1 MQYRNSLILVLAF
14 ASQTFAQISFRPA
27 FTQIFGGSGTEGIS
41 AVAVDQAGNII
52 VAGTTTSFD
61 FPTVNAFQS
70 VNNGVPL
77 VFSPD
82 AGITWKPLADQSPVG
97 ATAIAVDPTDPN
109 TIYIG
114 GSDRVYKSTDGGAH
128 FTFADLPL
136 AQYPFGTVRS
146 SVTEL
151 AIDPRNPKVIYSAR
165 PQNGVT
171 KSTDG
176 GLTWTLANA
185 GLNPN
190 LLTYAI
196 RVDPFHPGT
205 LIVWESG
212 QPYRSTD
219 GAQTWAQI
227 PAPGGCCFYGTG
239 IGVAFDP
246 FTPGVVYGNSPQQE
260 IYKST
265 DNGQSWT
272 PLHVPFQGII
282 RFITDPS
289 TKDTLYAS
297 VEAASD
303 NSSNG
308 VWKTTDGG
316 VTWTR
321 LGLQQQMP
329 IGLLSI
335 DPANPKV
342 LLSSQFRSED
352 AGVTWRPTALSRSA
366 TSTFARDGRVYAIAE
381 TTSDAFVRKYDPSG
395 STVIFSTYLGGQ
407 GAETASG
414 VAVDAAGNIYVTG
427 STSSLDF
434 PVTSGAFQTQLQ
446 GARDAF
452 VAKLAPDGS
461 LAYAT
466 YLGGSFNDDATGI
479 AVDSSGSAIVAGTT
493 ASGDFPGSANPQPSF
508 LSRAFVARLSP
519 DGGSLVYGT
528 PIGVQSSG
536 PFAVAIDPQG
546 NAVVTGQGA
555 LAGFPITNT
564 LFPGNAL
571 DPGVLNI
578 FIFKVS
584 PTGVVF
590 YSTYFG
596 GSKPAS
602 NDEPANSFAS
612 GVAVDATGNI
622 YVSGYTNAKDFP
634 VTSGALQPSL
644 SASCPYPSATIS
656 TFFFTVFRHYMDDF
670 FVTKISADG
679 NTPLFST
686 FLGGNCY
693 DTSSSLALDPSG
705 NVWIAGNSDSSPFP
719 ELFPVES
726 PPIYSDYKGVV
737 SGISADGSSL
747 LFSSYTSAG
756 SHPVLATGAD
766 SSLVIAGSAASGP
779 PTGFAPVLHAYVTK
793 LVPAALPSLSLNAV
807 MNGFSFQPG
816 PIAPGEIVALSIP
829 NYNPGSFTDL
839 GLIPQQSLDTQLA
852 GTQVLFDGQ
861 PAYIMLV
868 QPGQVICFAPS
879 SLDGKTSTQ
888 VQVEFKGQLSN
899 ALTVPVSATALG
911 LLSADNSGAG
921 LANARNEDGTPNSAT
936 NPAAPGSLI
945 TLYFTG
951 AGITNPPEPDG
962 MVVGDPNVQPV
973 ANITLG
979 GIPVEFIG
987 PLPGFVPGIFQ
998 IMARV
1003 PLQPAGANP
1012 LRIAVS
1018 SKSSSS
1024 QVLYFYV
1031 KPN

>member
-1 MQYRNSLILVLAF
+1 MQYRYLVLAF
-14 ASQTFAQISFRPA
+14 VFASNAAAQISLRPA
-27 FTQIFGGSGTEGIS
+27 FTQVFGGSGTESIT
-41 AVAVDQAGNII
+41 AVAVDQSGNII

-70 VNNGVPL
+70 VNPGRPL
-77 VFSPD
+77 MFSPD

-109 TIYIG
+109 TIYVG

-128 FTFADLPL
+128 FTFTDLPL
-136 AQYPFGTVRS
+136 VQYPFGTVRS
-146 SVTEL
+146 SVSDL
-151 AIDPRNPKVIYSAR
+151 AVDPRNAKVIYVAR
-165 PQNGVT
+165 LQNGIA
-171 KSTDG
+171 KSADG
-176 GLTWTLANA
+176 GVTWTLANA

-190 LLTYAI
+190 LFTYTI
-196 RVDPFHPGT
+196 RLDPFHPDT
-205 LIVWESG
+205 LIVWEGG

-219 GAQTWAQI
+219 GAKTWTQI
-227 PAPGGCCFYGTG
+227 PAPGGCCFFGTG

-246 FTPGVVYGNSPQQE
+246 FTPGVVYGNAPGQE

-297 VEAASD
+297 VEAAGD
-303 NSSNG
+303 DSSNG
-308 VWKTTDGG
+308 VWKTSDGG
-316 VTWTR
+316 VSWAR
-321 LGLQQQMP
+321 LGPQQQMP
-329 IGLLSI
+329 IGFLSI

-342 LLSSQFRSED
+342 LLGSQFRSDD
-352 AGVTWRPTALSRSA
+352 AGVTWRPTTLSRSA
-366 TSTFARDGRVYAIAE
+366 TNSFASDGRVYAIAQ

-407 GAETASG
+407 GIESASG
-414 VAVDAAGNIYVTG
+414 VAVDATGNIYVTG

-434 PVTSGAFQTQLQ
+434 PATSGAFQTQLQ
-446 GARDAF
+446 GSRDAF

-466 YLGGSFNDDATGI
+466 YLGGSFDDDATGI

-596 GSKPAS
+596 GSKPAAT
-602 NDEPANSFAS
+602 DELANSFAS

-622 YVSGYTNAKDFP
+622 FVSGYTNAKDFP

-644 SASCPYPSATIS
+644 SASCPYPSSAIATGFIG
-656 TFFFTVFRHYMDDF
+656 TIFRFYMDDF

-693 DTSSSLALDPSG
+693 DTSSSLALDSSG

-719 ELFPVES
+719 QLFPVEG
-726 PPIYSDYKGVV
+726 PPIYSGYKGVV
-737 SGISADGSSL
+737 SGLSADGSSL

-756 SHPVLATGAD
+756 PHPVLATGAD
-766 SSLVIAGSAASGP
+766 GSLLIAGSA
-779 PTGFAPVLHAYVTK
+779 FAGAVPGLTQGNHAYLTK
-793 LVPAALPSLSLNAV
+793 LVRTGLPSLSLNAT

-816 PIAPGEIVALSIP
+816 QIAPGEIVALSLP
-829 NYNPGSFTDL
+829 SYNPGAFIDT
-839 GLIPQQSLDTQLA
+839 GLIPQQPLDTQLG
-852 GTQVLFDGQ
+852 GTRVLFDGE

-879 SLDGKTSTQ
+879 RLAGKASTQ
-888 VQVEFKGQLSN
+888 IQVEFQGQLSN
-899 ALTVPVSATALG
+899 ALTVPISPTALG
-911 LLSADNSGAG
+911 LLSADNSGTG

-936 NPAAPGSLI
+936 NPAARGSLI

-962 MVVGDPNVQPV
+962 MVVGDPNIQPV
-973 ANITLG
+973 ANINLG
-979 GIPVEFIG
+979 GIPVEFVG

-998 IMARV
+998 IIARV
-1003 PLQPAGANP
+1003 PEQPPDVNP
-1012 LRIAVS
+1012 LRVAVS
-1018 SKSSSS
+1018 SGNSSS

-1031 KPN
+1031 KPK